1 MITHFKVLLLLLFII
16 LINNDLFSQNTTN
29 KTLTE
34 LHQKM
39 FKARKIRDFDSTIYY
54 LKKLDDYSILNNLHQ
69 EKHNTKLLRFDA
81 YVIFEKHSKALEL
94 GLTIFNY
101 LQKDQEYLKCS
112 RYWRVVKYLSDFM
125 VSIKN
130 YQEALE
136 YLNSYKKTECEADK
150 SKFTDYS
157 IAQVLVKMGLKD
169 SALVLM
175 NNYTTNLTDTKFTNQ
190 NLISIH
196 NKVGL
201 LYKSADRYDLAIS
214 HFNYVLLLIDSLKI
228 RPNLK
233 PTILGNIGSCY
244 LKMNNLNKAYS
255 FLTKDSKGSLAN
267 NSYDSYYN
275 AELALARIDYLQKR
289 YSVAI
294 KRLKSIINS
303 NISLSHKIK
312 EESYVLIIEIQ
323 EVIGDMKG
331 TLKSLR
337 MQSLYSDSLAQTTRR
352 SNETYIRTNSD
363 LMYNSIKEK
372 LKIKEGKRKREKL
385 LLLEKLKLK
394 RDNTIYISLIFILI
408 VLILVVYLRKILID
422 KKRIEL
428 IKEQEIKI
436 AQQLIKFENEQ
447 KKLLEIKVKQRN
459 KRINSQALELE
470 SKKQSASRI
479 VKNLESSITISK
491 SELLS
496 FEIFVQNELEIKS
509 IRGQIQTFIG
519 DIGEDYIDNLKLK
532 HPLLTDNEVKLSI
545 MVLLKLSNKEI
556 AISQNSTPNTIK
568 TSKNRLK
575 KKLKLSADDSLYHY
589 LFTLV

>member
-1 MITHFKVLLLLLFII
+1 MINNFKVLFLLPVIL
-16 LINNDLFSQNTTN
+16 LINNDLFSQNTPN

-39 FKARKIRDFDSTIYY
+39 FKVRKIRDFDSTIYY
-54 LKKLDDYSILNNLHQ
+54 LKTIEDYSVLNNLQQ
-69 EKHNTKLLRFDA
+69 EKHNAKLLLFDA

-94 GLTIFNY
+94 GLTIFDY
-101 LQKDQEYLKCS
+101 LEKDQEYLECNS
-112 RYWRVVKYLSDFM
+112 YWRVVKYLSDFM

-130 YQEALE
+130 YEEALE
-136 YLNSYKKTECEADK
+136 YLNSYKRIKCEVNK

-157 IAQVLVKMGLKD
+157 IAKVLVKMGLKD
-169 SALVLM
+169 SALALM
-175 NNYTTNLTDTKFTNQ
+175 KNYVINLTDNEFTNQ
-190 NLISIH
+190 NLISTH

-201 LYKSADRYDLAIS
+201 LYKSADQYDLAIS
-214 HFNYVLLLIDSLKI
+214 HFNYVLLLIDSLKV
-228 RPNLK
+228 RQNLK

-244 LKMNNLNKAYS
+244 LKMNDLNKAYS
-255 FLTKDSKGSLAN
+255 FLTKDSKGSRAN

-275 AELALARIDYLQKR
+275 AELALARIDYIQKR
-289 YSVAI
+289 YSMAI
-294 KRLKSIINS
+294 KRLKTIINS
-303 NISLSHKIK
+303 KISLSHKIK
-312 EESYVLIIEIQ
+312 EESYVLMIEIQ
-323 EVIGDMKG
+323 EKIGDIKG

-337 MQSLYSDSLAQTTRR
+337 MQSLYSDSLAETVRR

-363 LMYNSIKEK
+363 IMYNSIKEK
-372 LKIKEGKRKREKL
+372 LKRKEEKRKREKL
-385 LLLEKLKLK
+385 FLLEKLKLK

-408 VLILVVYLRKILID
+408 VFILAVYIRKIIID
-422 KKRIEL
+422 KKRVEL

-436 AQQLIKFENEQ
+436 AQQIIKFENEQ

-479 VKNLESSITISK
+479 VENLESSINISK

-519 DIGEDYIDNLKLK
+519 DIGENYIDNLKLK
-532 HPLLTDNEVKLSI
+532 HPTLTDNEVKLSI

-556 AISQNSTPNTIK
+556 AIAQNSTPNTIK

-575 KKLKLSADDSLYHY
+575 KKLKLGADDSLYHC
-589 LFTLV
+589 LFALV